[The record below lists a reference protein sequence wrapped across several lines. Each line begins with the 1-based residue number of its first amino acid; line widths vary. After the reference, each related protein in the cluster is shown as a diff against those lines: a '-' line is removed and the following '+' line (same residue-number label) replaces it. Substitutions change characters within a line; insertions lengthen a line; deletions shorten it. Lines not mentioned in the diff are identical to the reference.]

1 NWLDSD
7 DLIGLDRKK
16 LFLDEEDVD
25 WNQTWNEIIDKMSIS
40 KSAELLN
47 KKGQEIPVIA
57 HCMPVS
63 DENGNPVK
71 IACIFI
77 KKEKF

>member
-1 NWLDSD
+1 
-7 DLIGLDRKK
+7 
-16 LFLDEEDVD
+16 
-25 WNQTWNEIIDKMSIS
+25 MS
-40 KSAELLN
+40 KSAKLIN
-47 KKGQEIPVIA
+47 KKGQEMPVIA

-77 KKEKF
+77 RKENF

>member
-1 NWLDSD
+1 
-7 DLIGLDRKK
+7 
-16 LFLDEEDVD
+16 
-25 WNQTWNEIIDKMSIS
+25 MS
-40 KSAELLN
+40 KSAKLIN
-47 KKGQEIPVIA
+47 KQGQEMPVVA

-63 DENGNPVK
+63 DEHGNPVK